1 MLRFYAILLLVMSAV
16 LPAWTQEDTTAVI
29 RPVTSAF
36 MLEGGSAHI
45 VDTYLTPLK
54 YSGWSTGFTY
64 ERLQAMKFKPEDW
77 IQRLTIGVEADRS
90 RNQVRNATT
99 WGFELGVSWSMMRRW
114 DMDNLLPG
122 LTVGIGPILDI
133 YGGALYNPR
142 NGNNP
147 VAAKA
152 AVTVGAT
159 GYAAWNMRIGC
170 LPLTFRYQPTLPVTG
185 AFFSPDYGELY
196 YEIYLGNHSG
206 LAHWGWWGNYFAMD
220 NLVTADFHFGATM
233 LRLGYSGTILSTK
246 VNDITSRVV
255 THRFVLGVSGEW
267 ISLSPGKNKMAE
279 KARIIS
285 ALY

>member
-1 MLRFYAILLLVMSAV
+1 MLRFSAFLLLVISVIFPLWA
-16 LPAWTQEDTTAVI
+16 QEDGTPVI

-36 MLEGGSAHI
+36 MLEGGCSHI

-64 ERLQAMKFKPEDW
+64 ERLQAMKFNPEDW

-99 WGFELGVSWSMMRRW
+99 WGFELEASWSMIRRW
-114 DMDNLLPG
+114 RLDNLLPN
-122 LTVGIGPILDI
+122 LTVGLGPILDI

-152 AVTVGAT
+152 AATIGAT
-159 GYAAWNMRIGC
+159 GYAAWNLRIGR
-170 LPLTFRYQPTLPVTG
+170 LSLTLRYQPTLPVTG

-220 NLVTADFHFGATM
+220 NLLTADLHFGATM
-233 LRLGYSGTILSTK
+233 LRLGYSGSILSTK
-246 VNDITSRVV
+246 VNDITSRIV

-267 ISLSPGKNKMAE
+267 ISLSPGKSRMAE
-279 KARIIS
+279 RARIIS